1 MFSHLDLV
9 EAALVRQVNTVAAGL
24 GELSDRP
31 VRQALAAFSFIT
43 IPSIRDC
50 RARMLLYLETA
61 QVSMMNGCL
70 GQAEGCCRALNSLIL
85 EGEIPPQHY
94 LNLKLPLRSPCWQR
108 LLAQRV
114 PPSLLLHHPGDP

>member
-1 MFSHLDLV
+1 M
-9 EAALVRQVNTVAAGL
+9 RQVNTVAAGL

-85 EGEIPPQHY
+85 EGEIPPQNY
-94 LNLKLPLRSPCWQR
+94 QPKTPPQTS
-108 LLAQRV
+108 LLVTTPGSESSSQPSS
-114 PPSLLLHHPGDP
+114 PPSW

>member
-85 EGEIPPQHY
+85 EGEIPPQNHQP
-94 LNLKLPLRSPCWQR
+94 KTPPQIS
-108 LLAQRV
+108 LLVTTPGSESSSQPSS
-114 PPSLLLHHPGDP
+114 PPSW

>member
-9 EAALVRQVNTVAAGL
+9 EAALVRQVNTVAATV
-24 GELSDRP
+24 GELSDRS

-50 RARMLLYLETA
+50 RTRMLLYLETA
-61 QVSMMNGCL
+61 QVSMMNSCL

-85 EGEIPPQHY
+85 EGEVQSSPSSE
-94 LNLKLPLRSPCWQR
+94 LSTKTPLQTSR
-108 LLAQRV
+108 LV
-114 PPSLLLHHPGDP
+114 TTPG

>member
-1 MFSHLDLV
+1 M
-9 EAALVRQVNTVAAGL
+9 RQVNTVAAGL

-94 LNLKLPLRSPCWQR
+94 QPKTPPQIS
-108 LLAQRV
+108 LLVTTPGSESSSQPSS
-114 PPSLLLHHPGDP
+114 PPSW

>member
-9 EAALVRQVNTVAAGL
+9 EAALVRQVNTVAATV
-24 GELSDRP
+24 GELSDRS

-50 RARMLLYLETA
+50 RTRMLLYLETA
-61 QVSMMNGCL
+61 QVSMMNSCL

-85 EGEIPPQHY
+85 EGEVQSSPVRPQNY
-94 LNLKLPLRSPCWQR
+94 QPKTPLQTSR
-108 LLAQRV
+108 LV
-114 PPSLLLHHPGDP
+114 TTPG